1 MSPEE
6 VADFVRLGTAR
17 GDLEAKAWR
26 EALQGQGI
34 EFHTTVP
41 DPIASIALAIRSF
54 EFFVRERDL
63 AAAQGVL
70 HSLGGAGKSG
80 AA

>member
-6 VADFVRLGTAR
+6 AAGFVRLGAAS
-17 GDLEAKAWR
+17 GDVEAKAWR
-26 EALQGQGI
+26 EALQSEGI

-41 DPIASIALAIRSF
+41 DPIASIALAVRSY
-54 EFFVRERDL
+54 EFFVREGDL
-63 AAAQGVL
+63 ERAQEVL
-70 HSLGGAGKSG
+70 HSLGGGGKSG